1 MSFISKSI
9 VAWSF
14 LLLLLSSGFAYA
26 QHTSDTAQ
34 QKPRL
39 SFLKPVYAD
48 CDSPILIKVFKKQS
62 YGPTVPPS
70 GYGKHQEIQAQKR
83 NSELAFD
90 QEHNTAWYL
99 LKMYFDGEVVFD
111 IIPQDSSNDYDFL
124 LYPYKDSGFCAE
136 LSAGEIKPL
145 RSNIRRNDTANKGV
159 TGLSSEG
166 INELQSQGPGAQFS
180 KSLFVKKGEQF
191 MLVLDNVYP
200 NGKGHTIEF
209 AYRKEI
215 QIAGTVTDEKGKAIP
230 AAEISLTD
238 SMGTVVAATKSD
250 DSGKYRMRAKVN
262 EFKDYLLTVF
272 DAKHFF
278 SEEVINT
285 RTHSDS
291 TLLNLR
297 AALPDLKKGL
307 MVRMRSINFYGD
319 SPVPLPSAYVGMKT
333 LHKLLKKNPGLR
345 ILIEGH
351 VNAPGGNPEAE
362 FHQKLSEYRA
372 QTIHDYLL
380 EKGIVPGRIETIGMS
395 NRNMLFPNPVSEKE
409 QSANRRVEIKVL
421 SL

>member
-1 MSFISKSI
+1 MKFTNYLQLSLLC
-9 VAWSF
+9 
-14 LLLLLSSGFAYA
+14 LLLLYSGFAN
-26 QHTSDTAQ
+26 AQ
-34 QKPRL
+34 QTGDAATQKPGM
-39 SFLKPVYAD
+39 SFWKPVYAD
-48 CDSPILIKVFKKQS
+48 CDSPVFIKIFKRQS

-70 GYGKHQEIQAQKR
+70 GYGKRQEIRATKR

-99 LKMYFDGEVVFD
+99 LKMYFDGEVIFD

-124 LYPYKDSGFCAE
+124 LYLYKDSNFCSE
-136 LSAGEIKPL
+136 LASGKIKPI
-145 RSNIRRNDTANKGV
+145 RSNIRRNDTATKGV

-180 KSLFVKKGEQF
+180 KSLWVKKGEQF

-215 QIAGTVTDEKGKAIP
+215 QIAGTVTDERGKAIA
-230 AAEISLTD
+230 AAEVSLTD
-238 SMGTVVAATKSD
+238 SMGRVIAETKSD
-250 DSGKYRMRAKVN
+250 DSGKYRMNAKVT

-272 DAKHFF
+272 DTKHFF
-278 SEEVINT
+278 NEEVINT
-285 RTHSDS
+285 RSHNDS

-319 SPVPLPSAYVGMKT
+319 SPVPLPSAHVGMKT
-333 LHKLLKKNPGLR
+333 LYKLMTKNPGLQ

-351 VNAPGGNPEAE
+351 VNAPGSDPEIE
-362 FHQKLSEYRA
+362 RHQKLSEYRA
-372 QTIHDYLL
+372 QTISNYLK
-380 EKGIVPGRIETIGMS
+380 EKGIGSSRIQTIGMS
-395 NRNMLFPNPVSEKE
+395 SRNMLFPNAKSEKE
-409 QSANRRVEIKVL
+409 QSANRRVEIKVV
-421 SL
+421 SM